1 MILSA
6 AGVMEACVT
15 RMPVWNLCWL
25 TCWAKARICFM
36 PMLASEENS
45 IQMVPIWGSGLG
57 SAFVGMA
64 VYFASMASVGLKEVF
79 IFLRL
84 GGVLVWHF
92 SFTEML
98 YEIRA
103 GDRLRCTAGVSVI
116 DSKIFKRYFDFF
128 LSYFIAL
135 GGNVSGVSLKY
146 GRGCLIPCPGT
157 FDVRF
162 AMPAIIG

>member
-36 PMLASEENS
+36 PMLGSEANS

-79 IFLRL
+79 IFFRL
-84 GGVLVWHF
+84 GG
-92 SFTEML
+92 
-98 YEIRA
+98 
-103 GDRLRCTAGVSVI
+103 GVSSVGTLAQGAI
-116 DSKIFKRYFDFF
+116 CG
-128 LSYFIAL
+128 A
-135 GGNVSGVSLKY
+135 GGQTQAHRWGQRSLCENR
-146 GRGCLIPCPGT
+146 RGKS
-157 FDVRF
+157 
-162 AMPAIIG
+162 